1 MRMRMPRPHPFV
13 VGLAVVSLWTVTETA
28 APQPPAAHQPATPAA
43 DIDEKAVL
51 RGDSMVF
58 IVSLSCSDPAASIAY
73 RLASEKKYSGPW
85 QGYTG
90 PFEAPANRRF
100 IEVQTHSVGHL
111 PTITG
116 ALLGRE

>member
-1 MRMRMPRPHPFV
+1 
-13 VGLAVVSLWTVTETA
+13 
-28 APQPPAAHQPATPAA
+28 
-43 DIDEKAVL
+43 
-51 RGDSMVF
+51 MVF